1 MGRSQSRLRP
11 MLLRS
16 CLGGLA
22 ALSVSSCIPSPE
34 AEFWG
39 RVSSL
44 CGEAFEGE
52 IVSEDA
58 ADDDWRSQRIVMH
71 VRDCSKSEIRIPLS
85 VGEDTSRTWVLTRG
99 ADGLALH
106 HEHRHADGSLDA
118 VTGYGGTSAD
128 YSSGSRQNFPA
139 DEATKALFDEA
150 GIPESKAN
158 IWAVEVRPAHTLFAY
173 ELERPGRFFRLEFDT
188 AKPVTPPE
196 PVEATD

>member
-1 MGRSQSRLRP
+1 
-11 MLLRS
+11 MLLRL

-44 CGEAFEGE
+44 CGNAYEGHV
-52 IVSEDA
+52 VSEDE
-58 ADDDWRSQRIVMH
+58 ADDGWRSERIIMH
-71 VRDCSKSEIRIPLS
+71 VRDCSKAEIRIPLS

-99 ADGLALH
+99 RDGLALH
-106 HEHRHADGSLDA
+106 HAHRHADGSLDA
-118 VTGYGGTSAD
+118 VTGYGGRAAD

-139 DEATKALFDEA
+139 DEATKALFDQE

-158 IWAVEVRPAHTLFAY
+158 IWAIEMRPAHALFAY

-188 AKPVTPPE
+188 ANPVTPPE
-196 PVEATD
+196 AVEASD

>member
-44 CGEAFEGE
+44 CGEAYEGE

-58 ADDDWRSQRIVMH
+58 ADDGWRSERIVMH

-85 VGEDTSRTWVLTRG
+85 VGEDRSRTWVLTRG
-99 ADGLALH
+99 KGGLALH

-118 VTGYGGTSAD
+118 VTGYGGTAAD

-139 DEATKALFDEA
+139 DAATQALFDQE

-188 AKPVTPPE
+188 GNPVTPPE
-196 PVEATD
+196 AVEASD

>member
-1 MGRSQSRLRP
+1 

-44 CGEAFEGE
+44 CGKAYEGHV
-52 IVSEDA
+52 VSEDA
-58 ADDDWRSQRIVMH
+58 ADDGWRSERIVMH

-85 VGEDTSRTWVLTRG
+85 VGEDRSRTWVLARAKG
-99 ADGLALH
+99 GLALH

-118 VTGYGGTSAD
+118 VTGYGGTAAD

-139 DEATKALFDEA
+139 DAATQALFEQE

-158 IWAVEVRPAHTLFAY
+158 IWAIEARPAHTLLAY
-173 ELERPGRFFRLEFDT
+173 EMERPGRFFRLEFDT
-188 AKPVTPPE
+188 GKPVTPPE
-196 PVEATD
+196 AFEAAD